1 MISVHEGLINVFDA
15 LVNVYEVLENVYEDV
30 KNSLYTY
37 SLTEDTLS
45 VFHKQAH
52 LLLALTQFFLFL
64 LFSPLL
70 SYFDQAFIPFLAEL
84 ADKRFFQELI

>member
-15 LVNVYEVLENVYEDV
+15 LVNIYEDV